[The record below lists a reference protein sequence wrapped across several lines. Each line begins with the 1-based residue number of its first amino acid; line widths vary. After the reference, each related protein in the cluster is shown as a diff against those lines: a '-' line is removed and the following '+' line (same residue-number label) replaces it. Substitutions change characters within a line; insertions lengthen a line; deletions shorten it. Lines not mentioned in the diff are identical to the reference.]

1 MSRSLWTAAALSA
14 LMSGC
19 FYPADRGKALEA
31 RVDRLQGE
39 NEALRAE
46 LEKSQQD
53 LNAALPRIDEKVAE
67 VTKALESLDKVSRRS
82 DADTGVLLQK
92 MVEDVAGLRGQLET
106 YVYQLNEMQTK
117 LATVQ
122 EDTEKR
128 IVALQ
133 GPEAVKAAEAKKK
146 LEELERPADPRAF
159 LTLAATKAKAG
170 ELAVARKL
178 YDEFFKKW
186 PKDAL
191 RGEAHYGM
199 GETWYAED
207 KCREALFEY
216 GKVIQE
222 FSKTKSAPDALLRS
236 ADCFGKLKMNAEA
249 KLALEEVVK
258 SHPKSQAAK
267 TAKERLAALEQGAKK
282 ASSKKKGR

>member
-1 MSRSLWTAAALSA
+1 MSRSLWTAAAVSA

-19 FYPADRGKALEA
+19 FYPADRGRALES

-39 NEALRAE
+39 NDALRAE
-46 LEKSQQD
+46 LEKSQKD
-53 LNAALPRIDEKVAE
+53 LKATLPRIDEKVAE
-67 VTKALESLDKVSRRS
+67 VTTALELLDKASRRS

-106 YVYQLNEMQTK
+106 YVFQLNEMQTK

-122 EDTEKR
+122 DETEKR

-133 GPEAVKAAEAKKK
+133 GPEAVKAAEARKK
-146 LEELERPADPRAF
+146 LDELERPTQPKAF
-159 LTLAATKAKAG
+159 LELAASKAKGG

-178 YDEFFKKW
+178 YDEYFKKW

-191 RGEAHYGM
+191 RGEGHFGM
-199 GETWYAED
+199 GEAWYAEN

-222 FSKTKSAPDALLRS
+222 FPKTTSAPDALLRS
-236 ADCFGKLKMNAEA
+236 ADCFSKLKMNAEA

-258 SHPKSQAAK
+258 SHPNSAAAK
-267 TAKERLAALEQGAKK
+267 TAKARLA
-282 ASSKKKGR
+282 KKKGR